1 MPKDR
6 FGNSY
11 VVGSEGFPVA
21 VAGAA
26 SLVNGAKDI
35 TTAGTAEALAS
46 SQAVRSVVV
55 RAKTA
60 NTGVVY
66 VGDSSVSAANGFPL
80 AADEAITLNVNDLA
94 AVYLDVAT
102 SGEGVTYI
110 AEAD

>member
-1 MPKDR
+1 MPRDR

-11 VVGSEGFPVA
+11 VDGDAKFPVSLS
-21 VAGAA
+21 G
-26 SLVNGAKDI
+26 SNTLVNGAKDV

-66 VGDSSVSAANGFPL
+66 VGDSSVAAANGFPL
-80 AADEAITLNVNDLA
+80 AADEAITLTVNDLA